1 MKKPEGYSFYLVL
14 GLPVAIATVITGQLG
29 LSGLYNLLAGLIM
42 TLFSMFVYFKPN
54 GRKSSSSIAA
64 SFFMSLTFVLIAT
77 FFTALPLW
85 VLVLVLK

>member
-1 MKKPEGYSFYLVL
+1 MKKLDGYFPYLVL

-42 TLFSMFVYFKPN
+42 TLFSVFVYFKPDVKN
-54 GRKSSSSIAA
+54 NSSIGA
-64 SFFMSLTFVLIAT
+64 SFFMSLTFVLIST

-85 VLVLVLK
+85 MLVLVLK